1 MTIYINVGTVRRMF
15 QWPITNAIGI
25 LSYDEI
31 FDDIL
36 LHLERRFFNPK
47 MYNNFNG
54 KLWLAVCFFRQSCS
68 HALIP
73 MSFVEKALP
82 TPNPTPKPSVVSL
95 VEKEGSEKSSRQTI
109 SPEKKNSKAGQYSDG
124 TETTFG
130 TFFHTPWDSAL
141 MLWVCARW
149 GWRIKKTRENLFR
162 WRRKKSVHN
171 RAFCVVP
178 CHYQTYDSV

>member
-1 MTIYINVGTVRRMF
+1 MVNSLLF
-15 QWPITNAIGI
+15 PPI
-25 LSYDEI
+25 
-31 FDDIL
+31 F
-36 LHLERRFFNPK
+36 
-47 MYNNFNG
+47 
-54 KLWLAVCFFRQSCS
+54 S

-141 MLWVCARW
+141 VL
-149 GWRIKKTRENLFR
+149 
-162 WRRKKSVHN
+162 
-171 RAFCVVP
+171 
-178 CHYQTYDSV
+178 